1 MLLPLL
7 LSAAKNAA
15 DTTHKIDFAQKLES
29 FSDRSLRQ
37 MVEHVTGGVIS
48 IAIKICIAV
57 AVYFIGRWLI
67 RYIRRIMGRMMERR
81 QVDPSLRTFLQN
93 LVKIALTFFL
103 ITVIIGILGID
114 TTSFVALFAS
124 AGLAIGMALSGTLQ
138 NFAGGVMVL
147 LFKPYRVG
155 DFIEAQGQSG
165 TVKEIQLF
173 NTVLNTADNKTILVP
188 NGSLSTG
195 IINNYSREARRRVD
209 WTFGIGYG
217 DDYDFAKA
225 TLAEL
230 LDADSRVM
238 KDPAYFIALQSLG
251 DSSVN
256 IVVRAWVSTA
266 DYWSVY
272 FDLNEKVYKVFTQKG
287 INIPFPQMDVH
298 LIPSPAPK
306 KEA

>member
-1 MLLPLL
+1 
-7 LSAAKNAA
+7 
-15 DTTHKIDFAQKLES
+15 
-29 FSDRSLRQ
+29 
-37 MVEHVTGGVIS
+37 
-48 IAIKICIAV
+48 
-57 AVYFIGRWLI
+57 
-67 RYIRRIMGRMMERR
+67 
-81 QVDPSLRTFLQN
+81 
-93 LVKIALTFFL
+93 
-103 ITVIIGILGID
+103 
-114 TTSFVALFAS
+114 
-124 AGLAIGMALSGTLQ
+124 MALSGTLQ

-298 LIPSPAPK
+298 LIPSPAPE